1 MAQEQGLQVDTAGFD
16 SEMQK
21 QKTRA
26 REAGKFQLAESD
38 TEWIIYREPQA
49 TEFVGYQQLQSQVK
63 IQKYSVDDADKV
75 QIVLDKTPFYAESG
89 GQIGD
94 SGILKNSEALIQI
107 DDVQKEAGL
116 FIHLGKIISGEI
128 NQQPFQAEVDGK
140 RRQNIGRNHTVTH
153 LLHKALGQVLGEHV
167 EQKGSLVHPDYLR
180 FDFTHFKAVTAS
192 ELSLVEKIVN
202 AEIRAC
208 HPVQVEIKSL
218 ESARKS
224 GAKALFG
231 EKYDEEVRVISLGDF
246 SLELCGGTHIQ
257 STGEIGF
264 FKIVSESSIAAGI
277 RRIEAVTAAKAES
290 FVYSLQDEI
299 EQFVEILHT
308 PRSSAVERV
317 QKLLAENKQL
327 QQKVEQ
333 LQAKSAGA
341 ELDTILQSSREVA
354 GVKLIA
360 AEVKISDG
368 KALRAMA
375 DQLRDKMDSGI
386 GVLVAN
392 AGGKVSV
399 VTIVS
404 KDLTSR
410 FKAGKIVNQVAAIVG
425 GRGGGRPDMAMAGGK
440 DVDKIAAAVQAV
452 PEIIQNY

>member
-1 MAQEQGLQVDTAGFD
+1 
-16 SEMQK
+16 
-21 QKTRA
+21 
-26 REAGKFQLAESD
+26 
-38 TEWIIYREPQA
+38 
-49 TEFVGYQQLQSQVK
+49 
-63 IQKYSVDDADKV
+63 
-75 QIVLDKTPFYAESG
+75 
-89 GQIGD
+89 
-94 SGILKNSEALIQI
+94 
-107 DDVQKEAGL
+107 
-116 FIHLGKIISGEI
+116 
-128 NQQPFQAEVDGK
+128 
-140 RRQNIGRNHTVTH
+140 
-153 LLHKALGQVLGEHV
+153 LGQVLGEHV